1 MVWAVA
7 RFGSWSEVDEPIRG
21 LFIFLGVLPLINGL
35 FDWVSYG
42 VTLVLLKRGMAKGGA
57 WAFWFGILDLCF
69 ALVAFFA
76 LGLVLGGSILGL
88 NWIAGPENEIFNL
101 STLVQNIRKA
111 PEAYGWVYLMLFSTL
126 LPTALHFCLAL
137 VSCQAWL
144 AHVPCLR
151 NFTERCI
158 DAAQNSTLN
167 ALAAALLVGG
177 LWVLIPWLA
186 VGAVAILLLFG
197 WDILAG
203 VGGAYLAFFE
213 ARFVR

>member
-1 MVWAVA
+1 MVWAVG
-7 RFGSWSEVDEPIRG
+7 RFGSWSEVDETIRG
-21 LFIFLGVLPLINGL
+21 LFIFLGVLPFINGL
-35 FDWVSYG
+35 LDWVSYG
-42 VTLVLLKRGMAKGGA
+42 VTLGLLKRGMAKGGA
-57 WAFWFGILDLCF
+57 WAFWFGLLDLCF

-88 NWIAGPENEIFNL
+88 NWIADTDIFSL
-101 STLVQNIRKA
+101 SALINGIRET

-126 LPTALHFCLAL
+126 LPTALHFGLAL
-137 VSCQAWL
+137 ISCQAWL

-158 DAAQNSTLN
+158 DTAQNSTLN
-167 ALAAALLVGG
+167 ALGAALLVGG
-177 LWVLIPWLA
+177 LWVLIPWLT
-186 VGAVAILLLFG
+186 VGAFAILLLFG

-203 VGGAYLAFFE
+203 VGGTYLAFFE